1 MWTVYET
8 LSAPLPDTFETQHGT
23 SKKPCALERL
33 LMKNRFVETSN
44 VLRFRKSITAVEERG
59 ASETCLIV
67 VDGLPGLGKTTTLQ
81 NWVAQNDSVYLR
93 AKSSWTP
100 NWMLAELLEV
110 LQVPVP
116 GSAQKKYKK
125 ALAELTHRFMSANT
139 EKRTFGIVFD
149 EADHISAKRE
159 ILETI
164 RDLSDMLEIPTILV
178 GMGRINDNL
187 KRFPQVASR
196 VSQRVKFEQATI
208 EDTRKMFDEL
218 CEVQV
223 ADDLLQFVHKITQ
236 GFNRELLDAISKVEK
251 FGLRNPPEQGGITM
265 FDMAGQPIV
274 ADRNTSRTIHVPN
287 EV

>member
-1 MWTVYET
+1 
-8 LSAPLPDTFETQHGT
+8 
-23 SKKPCALERL
+23 
-33 LMKNRFVETSN
+33 MKNRFVETSN

-81 NWVAQNDSVYLR
+81 NWVAQNDCVYLR

-100 NWMLAELLEV
+100 NWMLGELLEV

-116 GSAQKKYKK
+116 GSAQRKYKK
-125 ALAELTHRFMSANT
+125 ALAELTHRFMMASN
-139 EKRTFGIVFD
+139 EKRTFGLVID

-223 ADDLLQFVHKITQ
+223 HDDLLQFIHKITQ

-251 FGLRNPPEQGGITM
+251 FGLRNPPEEGGLTM
-265 FDMAGQPIV
+265 YDMAGQPIV

>member
-125 ALAELTHRFMSANT
+125 KRWPNSPIGSCRPILKNARSALSLMKLTTFQPS
-139 EKRTFGIVFD
+139 EK
-149 EADHISAKRE
+149 S
-159 ILETI
+159 
-164 RDLSDMLEIPTILV
+164 
-178 GMGRINDNL
+178 
-187 KRFPQVASR
+187 
-196 VSQRVKFEQATI
+196 
-208 EDTRKMFDEL
+208 
-218 CEVQV
+218 
-223 ADDLLQFVHKITQ
+223 
-236 GFNRELLDAISKVEK
+236 
-251 FGLRNPPEQGGITM
+251 
-265 FDMAGQPIV
+265 
-274 ADRNTSRTIHVPN
+274 
-287 EV
+287 